1 MQMIYSMGGTPVW
14 PLIALSN
21 IAQGSTVIGIIIISR
36 RHNERDVSVPA
47 ALSAMLGV
55 TEPAMYG
62 INLKYGFPML
72 CAMTESALAGLPGI
86 LSIKPMYW
94 GIYLAAMAIAI
105 VIPALLTMV
114 VYRRKLRNATLP
126 FQ

>member
-1 MQMIYSMGGTPVW
+1 
-14 PLIALSN
+14 
-21 IAQGSTVIGIIIISR
+21 
-36 RHNERDVSVPA
+36 
-47 ALSAMLGV
+47 MLGV

-72 CAMTESALAGLPGI
+72 CAMTGSALAGLICGLVGVTANGIGGLPGI
-86 LSIKPMYW
+86 LSIKPTFW
-94 GIYLAAMAIAI
+94 AIYLAAMVIAI

-126 FQ
+126 F